1 MVLQHD
7 RGNEYAMRYKL
18 AQYLISFSFEYYFSS
33 GFLSECFMVYRRGS
47 GGLTGDQG
55 GVPRGTALDIAVP
68 RLAPHPAYTAKSTQR
83 RLLSVSPDYNTD
95 RCIGSPTAT
104 PARVCL
110 NFILMVLFSLPGK
123 RGDDESPFLLVLI
136 NFRF

>member
-7 RGNEYAMRYKL
+7 RGNKFVMRDKL
-18 AQYLISFSFEYYFSS
+18 ARYLFFIRELFSS
-33 GFLSECFMVYRRGS
+33 SFLSDYFLVYRRGS

-110 NFILMVLFSLPGK
+110 DFILMVLFSLPSK
-123 RGDDESPFLLVLI
+123 RDDEESPFLLVLI
-136 NFRF
+136 YFRF